1 MALALLSF
9 FVGFAL
15 LLLVLFVWIGRER
28 DRQLNA
34 YFLLIL
40 AVAGTQRFLQGVE
53 AFELVADFTNPFKGS
68 IIFQFFMFVVCYLF
82 FYNLVLKTTSSKKAI
97 IHFIFPTLVALVSI
111 LFDLQMPLIQ
121 GVFLLF
127 STLYIG
133 LTTVLLWRFTYQRKN
148 FKELI
153 HFRSIK
159 IWAYSILGIYI
170 LIFMLSN
177 FVFLNKSQE
186 AVNRLFVQFY
196 YISSL
201 IWFFIVLYILKNPVI
216 LYVEQQP
223 LKKLNSSAKE
233 GVIVW
238 RSKKKAPTEKE
249 DLDVERKVKDKVDEI
264 IHSLKNFENEVLEE
278 LETLPTMKEL
288 SIELGYP
295 QSHLKY
301 VFTYYSYC
309 TYSEYHTV
317 LKIKFALKMIKS
329 GYLDRRTVDSL
340 TARCLFS
347 NRSTFYRNFK
357 KFTGFTP
364 TEYHAELG
372 PLAA

>member
-82 FYNLVLKTTSSKKAI
+82 FDNLVLKTTSSKKAI

-111 LFDLQMPLIQ
+111 LFDLQMPLVQ

-127 STLYIG
+127 STLYIV

-249 DLDVERKVKDKVDEI
+249 DLDVEKKVKDKVDEI
-264 IHSLKNFENEVLEE
+264 ILSLKNFENEVLEE

-288 SIELGYP
+288 SIELGCP